1 MTVLP
6 KVIYKFSEIS
16 YQITNGIFHRT
27 KTKNFWVGVK
37 TQRILS
43 SQINLEK
50 EKQIEESGSLAPDYT
65 TKPRL
70 SIQYGTD
77 TKPNID
83 QWNRL

>member
-27 KTKNFWVGVK
+27 KTKSFWVGVK

-50 EKQIEESGSLAPDYT
+50 EKQKLRNQAPWLQTILQSHDY
-65 TKPRL
+65 
-70 SIQYGTD
+70 QYSMELTQNQ
-77 TKPNID
+77 T
-83 QWNRL
+83 